1 MQGVSIRQAEIAA
14 EQQYVDKV
22 YARLLVMR
30 EEAKAMIAAA
40 HERGLERLPAALV
53 ERDAMVHHATRQ
65 LKSLEAEYEGLV
77 FGRLDQSS
85 GEIFYIGRLG
95 VRDAD
100 FDTMVIDW
108 RAPVAAA
115 FYQATAEQPMDV
127 VRRRVIRCSGGKVLH
142 VDDELL
148 TPEAVPESLTVV
160 GDGALMATLAR
171 ARGPVMR
178 DIVGTIQREQDDA
191 IRAPAEGITEITGG
205 PGTGKTAVALHRA
218 AYLMYRNRRRFNSG
232 VLVVGPSP
240 VFMNYIS
247 RVLPSLGEDTVELR
261 ALGEVLD
268 GVKATRTDTAAVAA
282 AKGSLRMR
290 RVLLNIM
297 KEAPPGAPTELRIVY
312 GGQVL
317 KLEAHELA
325 KARKAVHSRRVQP
338 NQARKPAADA
348 LLEALWQK
356 ASSYS
361 DNRANRRNFMVDVA
375 DRNEFIDFVSAWWP
389 TVLPTQV
396 LGWLGD
402 RDRLRRA
409 AKRNLTPEEV
419 EGVAASWAEQDAGWS
434 VADAAVLDELR
445 VLLGDPPR
453 RRRSD
458 EMDEFD
464 MIAHEV
470 TSWHQR
476 EQGQQ
481 HSGRA
486 EHYEHYSHVIVDE
499 AQDLSPMQWRMLGRR
514 GKYASWTIVGDP
526 VQSSWPDEAEAADA
540 KERALGKVKRR
551 RRFSLR
557 TNYRN
562 SSEIFELAADV
573 VRDAVDPDDLPTAV
587 RSTGL
592 APELRTVP
600 VTDVPDQTAAA
611 AKELLDQVDGTV
623 GVIGTMG
630 RRAELASWVADLGE
644 RVQAVGSLEA
654 KGMEY
659 DAVVLVEPAELI
671 AESATGLRA
680 LYVALTRATQRL
692 TVVASD
698 TSWRE

>member
-1 MQGVSIRQAEIAA
+1 MQGVSTRQAEIAA

-77 FGRLDQSS
+77 FGRLDQAS

-108 RAPVAAA
+108 RAPVAGA

-148 TPEAVPESLTVV
+148 TPEAVPEGLTVV

-268 GVKATRTDTAAVAA
+268 GVKATRTDSADVAV

-290 RVLLNIM
+290 RVLVNIM

-312 GGQVL
+312 SGQVL
-317 KLEAHELA
+317 KLEAHELV
-325 KARKAVHSRRVQP
+325 KVRKSVHSRRVQP
-338 NQARKPAADA
+338 NQARKVAADA

-361 DNRANRRNFMVDVA
+361 DNRFNRKNFVVDIA
-375 DRNEFIDFVSAWWP
+375 DRNEFVDFVAAWWP
-389 TVLPTQV
+389 PVLPTQV

-402 RDRLRRA
+402 RERLRRA
-409 AKRNLTPEEV
+409 AKRNLSPAEV
-419 EGVAASWAEQDAGWS
+419 EGVAASWAEPDAGWS
-434 VADAAVLDELR
+434 VADVAVLDELR

-453 RRRSD
+453 QRRAAD
-458 EMDEFD
+458 ELDEFD

-476 EQGQQ
+476 EHGQQ
-481 HSGRA
+481 QLGRA
-486 EHYEHYSHVIVDE
+486 DHYDHYSHVIVDE

-526 VQSSWPDEAEAADA
+526 VQSSWPDAAEAADA

-551 RRFSLR
+551 RRFLLR

-573 VRDAVDPDDLPTAV
+573 VRDVVDPDDLPTAV

-592 APELRTVP
+592 EPDLRTVS
-600 VTDVPDQTAAA
+600 DVPNQTVAA

-623 GVIGTMG
+623 GVIGTMA
-630 RRAELASWVADLGE
+630 RRAELASWVAELGD

-659 DAVVLVEPAELI
+659 DAVVLVEPTELI
-671 AESATGLRA
+671 TESLTGLRA

>member
-53 ERDAMVHHATRQ
+53 ERDAMVYHATRQ

-77 FGRLDQSS
+77 FGRLDQAS

-148 TPEAVPESLTVV
+148 TPDAVPEGLTVV

-171 ARGPVMR
+171 ARGPMMR

-268 GVKATRTDTAAVAA
+268 GVKATRTDPAEVAV

-290 RVLLNIM
+290 KVLLNIM
-297 KEAPPGAPTELRIVY
+297 KEAPPGAPSELRIVY
-312 GGQVL
+312 SGQVL
-317 KLEAHELA
+317 KLEAHELT
-325 KARKAVHSRRVQP
+325 KVRKAVHSRRVQP
-338 NQARKPAADA
+338 NQARKVAADA

-361 DNRANRRNFMVDVA
+361 DNRFDRKNFVVDIA
-375 DRNEFIDFVSAWWP
+375 DRNEFTDFVAAWWP
-389 TVLPTQV
+389 PVLPTQV

-402 RDRLRRA
+402 RERLRKA
-409 AKRNLTPEEV
+409 AKRNLSPAEV
-419 EGVAASWAEQDAGWS
+419 EAVAATWADQDAGWS
-434 VADAAVLDELR
+434 VADVAVLDELR
-445 VLLGDPPR
+445 VLLGDPPKQR
-453 RRRSD
+453 RAAD
-458 EMDEFD
+458 ELDEFD

-481 HSGRA
+481 QLGRA
-486 EHYEHYSHVIVDE
+486 DHYDHYSHVIVDE

-526 VQSSWPDEAEAADA
+526 VQSSWPDAAEAADA

-551 RRFSLR
+551 RRFLLR

-573 VRDAVDPDDLPTAV
+573 VRDVVDPDDLPTAV

-592 APELRTVP
+592 EPELRTVP
-600 VTDVPDQTAAA
+600 DVPNQTVAA

-623 GVIGTMG
+623 GVIGTMA
-630 RRAELASWVADLGE
+630 RRAELTSWVADLGE

-671 AESATGLRA
+671 AESPTGLRA

-698 TSWRE
+698 NSWRE